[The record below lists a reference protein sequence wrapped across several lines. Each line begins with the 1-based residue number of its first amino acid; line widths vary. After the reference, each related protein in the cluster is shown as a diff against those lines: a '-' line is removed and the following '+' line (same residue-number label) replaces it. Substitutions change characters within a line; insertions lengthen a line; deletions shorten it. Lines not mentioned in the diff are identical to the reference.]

1 VAKMVGVM
9 QEVLFEGVESQKKSG
24 YFQKQRGRW
33 TRNQIRVIEIL
44 ADPLNALLT
53 NQAIAEAVGLSERHI
68 YRLQSDSNFL
78 AEVEKRRKSDETI
91 IRLRARVWKALFHQI
106 EKSPAKIRTALE
118 ALGDLKPIAVQNLLQ
133 VYEKLDDKEV
143 DERLEKVMQDRKRVY
158 EFSQVDN

>member
-1 VAKMVGVM
+1 M
-9 QEVLFEGVESQKKSG
+9 QSVLFENISGENSRDGVYKKQFRKWSRR
-24 YFQKQRGRW
+24 QVR
-33 TRNQIRVIEIL
+33 ILDIL
-44 ADPLNALLT
+44 ADPLNSLLT
-53 NQAIAEAVGLSERHI
+53 NRDIAAACDIAESYI
-68 YRLQSDSNFL
+68 YKLLKNPMFL

-91 IRLRARVWKALFHQI
+91 ILLRARVWKALFYQI

-133 VYEKLDDKEV
+133 IYEKLDDKEV

>member
-1 VAKMVGVM
+1 M
-9 QEVLFEGVESQKKSG
+9 QEALFENLSGAKSRDELYKKQPRKWSRR
-24 YFQKQRGRW
+24 QGR
-33 TRNQIRVIEIL
+33 ILDIL
-44 ADPLNALLT
+44 ADPLNSLLT
-53 NQAIAEAVGLSERHI
+53 NRDIAAACDIAESYI
-68 YRLQSDSNFL
+68 YKLQKNPLFL

-118 ALGDLKPIAVQNLLQ
+118 ALGDLKPVAISNILQ

-143 DERLEKVMQDRKRVY
+143 DERLEKVMQDRKRAY